1 MVELALATTKAALQS
16 TVGKRRIALLLL
28 LLRLRGLQLLRLELL
43 RWQLLALELLRLE
56 LLRLQLLRLEL
67 LRLELLRLELLGLQ
81 LRLLGEGGAQRQLRR
96 IHHEHSGTTER
107 TWCIDYHRAA
117 MSTKSCCYLLHERRP
132 LLVRATEGNVRAW
145 RWVRALLLHLQLAVL
160 LLLLSQLLS
169 HYPVLLA
176 HLGNLRAFTRDF
188 FFIQSNGAGLGL
200 LLGLLLLANV
210 KVF

>member
-1 MVELALATTKAALQS
+1 LVELALATTKAALQS
-16 TVGKRRIALLLL
+16 TVGKRGIALLL

-67 LRLELLRLELLGLQ
+67 LGLQ
-81 LRLLGEGGAQRQLRR
+81 LRLLGEAGAQRQLRR

-117 MSTKSCCYLLHERRP
+117 VSTKSCCYLLHERRP

-160 LLLLSQLLS
+160 LLTSE
-169 HYPVLLA
+169 
-176 HLGNLRAFTRDF
+176 
-188 FFIQSNGAGLGL
+188 
-200 LLGLLLLANV
+200 
-210 KVF
+210 

>member
-1 MVELALATTKAALQS
+1 
-16 TVGKRRIALLLL
+16 
-28 LLRLRGLQLLRLELL
+28 
-43 RWQLLALELLRLE
+43 
-56 LLRLQLLRLEL
+56 LEL

-160 LLLLSQLLS
+160 LLTSE
-169 HYPVLLA
+169 
-176 HLGNLRAFTRDF
+176 
-188 FFIQSNGAGLGL
+188 
-200 LLGLLLLANV
+200 
-210 KVF
+210 

>member
-16 TVGKRRIALLLL
+16 TVGKRGIALLL

-56 LLRLQLLRLEL
+56 LLRLQLLRLQLLRLQL

-132 LLVRATEGNVRAW
+132 LLVRATEGNV
-145 RWVRALLLHLQLAVL
+145 
-160 LLLLSQLLS
+160 
-169 HYPVLLA
+169 
-176 HLGNLRAFTRDF
+176 
-188 FFIQSNGAGLGL
+188 
-200 LLGLLLLANV
+200 
-210 KVF
+210 

>member
-1 MVELALATTKAALQS
+1 LVELALATTKAALQS
-16 TVGKRRIALLLL
+16 TVGKRGIALLL

-56 LLRLQLLRLEL
+56 LLRLQLLRLELLRLEL

-160 LLLLSQLLS
+160 LLTSE
-169 HYPVLLA
+169 
-176 HLGNLRAFTRDF
+176 
-188 FFIQSNGAGLGL
+188 
-200 LLGLLLLANV
+200 
-210 KVF
+210 